1 METFD
6 KPGPWSTSLK
16 WGIIGGLVLVLVNYF
31 ALMNVDWSDMDT
43 VDEAKKSPF
52 HYLAYV
58 VLAAVVI
65 WAQIDHR
72 KSDLGGYM
80 SYGRAVGVATIT
92 GMGTGIC
99 VAIFMYIL
107 YGIVHPE
114 YQQMF
119 IDYAL
124 ENSKDIKPENE
135 EMAIKI
141 MRMSTGP
148 AAMAFYG
155 LFGQTFAGLVIGL
168 ISSIF
173 IQKSEQ

>member
-1 METFD
+1 METIN
-6 KPGPWSTSLK
+6 KPGPWPSSLK
-16 WGIIGGLVLVLVNYF
+16 WGIMGGLVLVLVNYL
-31 ALMNVDWSDMDT
+31 AVMNVDWSNFDT
-43 VDEAKKSPF
+43 LNEAKKSPF
-52 HYLAYV
+52 HYLTYV

-72 KSDLGGYM
+72 RSDLGGYM

-99 VAIFMYIL
+99 VALFMYIL
-107 YGIVHPE
+107 YGILHPE

-124 ENSKDIKPENE
+124 ANGKDIEPENE

-141 MRMSTGP
+141 MRITTGP
-148 AAMAFYG
+148 SAMAF
-155 LFGQTFAGLVIGL
+155 
-168 ISSIF
+168 
-173 IQKSEQ
+173 